1 MFKVSNVQAAV
12 YVCFIGLGDLV
23 PWGDMRGL
31 LWEYGDAG
39 LLVGAIKAI
48 WAVYTQ
54 RDGGERRSQWEAGF
68 AKILWFPFFYFK
80 DYCSKSGVEGKDDCF
95 PCTSVGFW
103 VK

>member
-1 MFKVSNVQAAV
+1 MFRVSNVQAAV

-48 WAVYTQ
+48 WAYTL
-54 RDGGERRSQWEAGF
+54 RDGGESCSQWAASF
-68 AKILWFPFFYFK
+68 AKFLWFLLF
-80 DYCSKSGVEGKDDCF
+80 
-95 PCTSVGFW
+95 
-103 VK
+103 